1 MPELTIGSTAS
12 PAPERRWNP
21 LARVSPTWRVPLLAW
36 LLSRLLVFVMA
47 AIGSVWLGW
56 PPMAPNHGIPRS
68 LALLGGWDTN
78 WYLRIARHGYQT
90 ATIGIATHH
99 SDFVFYPLLPAI
111 MHIGVLTSSNPFLW
125 GLVAS
130 NGALLVGL
138 VAFHGLTEDRSGSTL
153 ADRATWILAFSP
165 AAVYASLAYTDGIL
179 LALATC
185 AAWAAWRGRWWLA
198 AGASGLSVLARPQG
212 FLVAL
217 LVVMI
222 ALTAPAVPGRVR
234 ATRAAVAAAAAVGAF
249 LAFLG
254 WMQFARGSWQLPFIG
269 QRAWYRYSPGLRAV
283 REFGTQLQY
292 VFTYPS
298 SKPNLPWF
306 RILYWTGPVRD
317 LIITVAML
325 ALVAALIRFEHSWRS
340 MWVIFTVL
348 ALIVPL
354 SSGNFSSDTRFG
366 LLAFPL
372 IWPIA
377 AWSERG
383 SVRRVYGLSALG
395 VMLIAALVLQM
406 KYAYP

>member
-1 MPELTIGSTAS
+1 MPEMTIGPMAS
-12 PAPERRWNP
+12 PAPARRWNP
-21 LARVSPTWRVPLLAW
+21 LARVSPSWRAPLAAW

-47 AIGSVWLGW
+47 GIGSVWLGW
-56 PPMAPNHGIPRS
+56 PPMAANNGIPKS

-78 WYLRIARHGYQT
+78 WYLRVARHGYQT
-90 ATIGIATHH
+90 ATAGIATHH

-125 GLVAS
+125 GLAAS

-138 VAFHGLTEDRSGSTL
+138 VAFHALTEERCGL
-153 ADRATWILAFSP
+153 QFADRATWILAFSP

-179 LALATC
+179 LALATG

-198 AGASGLSVLARPQG
+198 SGVAALSVLARPQG

-222 ALTAPAVPGRVR
+222 AVTAPAVPGRVR
-234 ATRAAVAAAAAVGAF
+234 AARAAISAGGAILVF
-249 LAFLG
+249 AGFLG
-254 WMQFARGSWQLPFIG
+254 WMQVARGSWRLPFIG
-269 QRAWYRYSPGLRAV
+269 QQAWYRYAPGLRALK
-283 REFGTQLQY
+283 EFRTQLDY

-317 LIITVAML
+317 LIITIVML
-325 ALVAALIRFEHSWRS
+325 ALVVALVRFEQSWRS
-340 MWVIFTVL
+340 IWVIFTVL
-348 ALIVPL
+348 ALLVPL

-377 AWSERG
+377 AWSQRG
-383 SVRRVYGLSALG
+383 SGRRVYGLAVLG
-395 VMLIAALVLQM
+395 VVLVAALVLQI

>member
-1 MPELTIGSTAS
+1 MPEMTIGSIAS
-12 PAPERRWNP
+12 PAPRRRWNL
-21 LARVSPTWRVPLLAW
+21 LARVSPTWRVPLVAW

-47 AIGSVWLGW
+47 ASGSVWLGW
-56 PPMAPNHGIPRS
+56 PPMAPASGIPRS

-78 WYLRIARHGYQT
+78 WYLRIARHGYQRGT
-90 ATIGIATHH
+90 TGIATHH

-111 MHIGVLTSSNPFLW
+111 MHVGVLTSSNPFLW

-130 NGALLVGL
+130 NAAFLIGL
-138 VAFHGLTEDRSGSTL
+138 VAFHGLTEDRKGL
-153 ADRATWILAFSP
+153 QFADRATWILAFSP

-179 LALATC
+179 LALATS

-198 AGASGLSVLARPQG
+198 AGVSAASVLARPQG

-217 LVVMI
+217 LVIMI
-222 ALTAPAVPGRVR
+222 AVTAPSVPARLR
-234 ATRAAVAAAAAVGAF
+234 ATRAAVAAAAAVAVF

-254 WMQFARGSWQLPFIG
+254 WMQVERGSWQLPFIG
-269 QRAWYRYSPGLRAV
+269 QQAWYRYSPGLRAI
-283 REFGTQLQY
+283 REFGTELKY
-292 VFTYPS
+292 VFTYPT

-317 LIITVAML
+317 LILTIVML
-325 ALVAALIRFEHSWRS
+325 ALVVALIRFERSWRS
-340 MWVIFTVL
+340 IWVIFTLL
-348 ALIVPL
+348 ALLVPL

-377 AWSERG
+377 AWSQRG
-383 SVRRVYGLSALG
+383 SIRRVYGLSIVG
-395 VMLIAALVLQM
+395 VVLIAALVLQI